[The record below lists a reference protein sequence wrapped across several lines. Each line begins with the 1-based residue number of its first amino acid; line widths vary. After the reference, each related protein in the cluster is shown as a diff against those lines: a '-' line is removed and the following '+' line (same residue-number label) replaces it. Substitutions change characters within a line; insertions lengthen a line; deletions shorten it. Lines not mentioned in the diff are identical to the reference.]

1 MNTFFTED
9 TFEQTIIEL
18 FENMGY
24 THIYAPDMDRDYSSP
39 LLDSVLRD
47 SLVRLN
53 RALPVGAIEEAMSK
67 LKNFDTGSLLQK
79 NVIFMDYLQNGVT
92 VKYYVKGEERSS
104 IVHLIDYEKPGRNT
118 FYVVNQ
124 FTLLENGNN
133 RRPDII
139 LFINGLPLVL
149 MELKSPS
156 KDEVGTENAYNQIR
170 NYMQDI
176 PSIFYYNAICVISDL
191 STNKAGTLTSGL
203 DRFMEWKTKDGSYEN
218 TAYAQFDTFYEGMF
232 QKERLLDIL
241 KNFILFSDDGQKPI
255 KILAGYHQYFAV
267 RKAIEKAKIATKTD
281 GKGGVFWHTQGS
293 GKSLSMDFYAHLLQE
308 ALDSPT
314 IVVMTDRI
322 DLDDQLYSQ
331 FAKCASFL
339 RQTPVQAE
347 SKEHLKSLLDGRAA
361 NGIIFTTMFKFE
373 RGEKPLS
380 ERRNIVVMADEAHRG
395 QYGFDERIVM
405 TENDQGEKEAR
416 TVVGNAL
423 IIHEALPNATFIGFT
438 GTPISAKDR
447 NTREVFGDYIDIYD
461 MTQAVED
468 GATRPVYYE
477 SRVVHLKLD
486 KNTLELIDSTYDI
499 LEQQSD
505 AATIEKSKKMLG
517 QMESVLG
524 ADSTIQSLCED
535 IVEHYE
541 KYRANLLTGK
551 AMIVAYSRPI
561 AMKIYRKLLEL
572 RPMWQEKIG
581 VVMTSGNNDPE
592 DWKEIIGTKSHK
604 EELARKFKDNDDPM
618 KIAIVVDMWLTGF
631 DVPSL
636 ATMYVYKPMHG
647 YNLMQAIARV
657 NRVFKDKEGGLIVDY
672 VGIASALKAAMK
684 EYTKRDQSKYGD
696 MNIAK
701 VAYPKFKEKLQVCK
715 DLLHGFDFNGF
726 FGGSPLTMAK
736 TVTGG
741 ANFVLDP
748 RNPDRKDL
756 FLKEALLLKQSHSLC
771 SSMTTEQ
778 ERHEAAYMEA
788 VRSTVIKITYGGTG
802 GKSLSLKQINAQINE
817 LLKSSIQSEGVISLF
832 DSKAAGGE
840 NFSLFD
846 PAVIDEISR
855 MKEKNIAVEILKKLM
870 AEQVHLYKR
879 TNVVQSEKF
888 SEKIARLMNAY
899 YNGLITNE
907 EVIKE
912 LLKTAQ
918 EIAELYQNGKKL
930 GLTPE
935 ELAFYDALTK
945 PENIKDF
952 YQNDEL
958 VALTRELTE
967 MLRKNRT
974 IDWQKKE
981 TARAQMRK
989 MVKRLLKKYKYPP
1002 ENYSEA
1008 IDTVISQCELWTD
1021 NYDAAAH
1028 PEQPKKAAIY
1038 QIEPQPLLRV
1048 AEEPARY
1055 GDKKQ

>member
-1 MNTFFTED
+1 MAIFTED
-9 TFEQTIIEL
+9 TFEQAIIEL

-24 THIYAPDMDRDYSSP
+24 THIYAPDMNRTDYSDP
-39 LLDSVLRD
+39 LLRSELQS
-47 SLVRLN
+47 SLVRINKGVDL
-53 RALPVGAIEEAMSK
+53 AAINEAMGK
-67 LKNFDTGSLLQK
+67 LNDFESGSIVQK
-79 NVIFMDYLQNGVT
+79 NAVFMDYLKNGIPVN
-92 VKYYVKGEERSS
+92 YYAKGEERATL
-104 IVHLIDYEKPGRNT
+104 VRLLDYQKAYNNT
-118 FYVVNQ
+118 FQVVNQ
-124 FTLLENGNN
+124 YTYIENGNN

-139 LFINGLPLVL
+139 LFINGLPLVV

-156 KDEVGTENAYNQIR
+156 KDEVGAENAYNQIR

-176 PSIFYYNAICVISDL
+176 PSLFYYNAICVISDL
-191 STNKAGTLTSGL
+191 STNKAGTITSGL
-203 DRFMEWKTKDGSYEN
+203 NRFMEWKTKDGRYED
-218 TAYAQFDTFYEGMF
+218 TAFAQFDTFYEGIF
-232 QKERLLDIL
+232 QKERLLDII
-241 KNFILFSDDGQKPI
+241 KNFILFSGDSHKPI

-267 RKAIEKAKIATKTD
+267 RKAIDRAIEATNSH

-293 GKSLSMDFYAHLLQE
+293 GKSLSMVFYAHLLQE
-308 ALDSPT
+308 TLDSPT

-322 DLDDQLYSQ
+322 DLDDQLYTQS
-331 FAKCASFL
+331 AKCTPFL
-339 RQTPVQAE
+339 RQTPIQAE

-373 RGEKPLS
+373 RGERPLS
-380 ERRNIVVMADEAHRG
+380 ERRNIVVMADEAHRD
-395 QYGFDERIVM
+395 QYSFEERVVM
-405 TENDQGEKEAR
+405 SKNDAGEQEAH
-416 TVVGNAL
+416 TVVGNAR
-423 IIHEALPNATFIGFT
+423 IIRDALPNATFVGFT
-438 GTPISAKDR
+438 GTPISSKDR

-486 KNTLELIDSTYDI
+486 QNTLALIDTTYDI

-524 ADSTIQSLCED
+524 ADSTIQSLCDD
-535 IVEHYE
+535 IIEHYE
-541 KYRANLLTGK
+541 KNCAILLTGK

-561 AMKIYRKLLEL
+561 AMKIYRRLLEL
-572 RPMWQEKIG
+572 RPEWTEKVG
-581 VVMTSGNNDPE
+581 VVMTGGNNDPE
-592 DWKEIIGTKSHK
+592 DWKEIIGTKAHK
-604 EELARKFKDNDDPM
+604 EELARKFKDDQDPM

-684 EYTKRDQSKYGD
+684 EYTKRDQAKYGD
-696 MNIAK
+696 MDVSK
-701 VAYPKFKEKLQVCK
+701 MAYPKFKEKLQVCK
-715 DLLHGFDFNGF
+715 DLLHGFDFSAF
-726 FGGSPLTMAK
+726 FGGSPLVMAK
-736 TVTGG
+736 MIAGG
-741 ANFVLDP
+741 VNFVLDWKAP
-748 RNPDRKDL
+748 ERKDL
-756 FLKEALLLKQSHSLC
+756 FLKEAMLLKQSHSLC
-771 SSMTTEQ
+771 SSLTTEQ

-788 VRSTVIKITYGGTG
+788 VRAATIKIAYGGTG
-802 GKSLSLKQINAQINE
+802 GKTLSLKEINAQIND
-817 LLKSSIQSEGVISLF
+817 LLRASIQSEGVISLF
-832 DSKAAGGE
+832 DSKAVGE
-840 NFSLFD
+840 NFNLFD
-846 PAVIDEISR
+846 PAVLEEISK
-855 MKEKNIAVEILKKLM
+855 MKEKNIVVEILRKLM
-870 AEQVHLYKR
+870 AEQVSLYRR

-888 SEKIARLMNAY
+888 SEKITKLMNSY

-912 LLKTAQ
+912 LLQAAQ
-918 EIAELYQNGKKL
+918 EITKLYQQGNAL
-930 GLTPE
+930 GLTQE

-952 YQNDEL
+952 YENDQL

-981 TARAQMRK
+981 TARASMRK

-1002 ENYSEA
+1002 ESYESA
-1008 IDTVISQCELWTD
+1008 ISTVISQCELWTD
-1021 NYDAAAH
+1021 YGEEPRNTFVYKM
-1028 PEQPKKAAIY
+1028 PEPELAM
-1038 QIEPQPLLRV
+1038 V
-1048 AEEPARY
+1048 AESVALY
-1055 GDKKQ
+1055 GKDKG

>member
-1 MNTFFTED
+1 MLSFTED
-9 TFEQTIIEL
+9 TFEQAIIEL

-24 THIYAPDMDRDYSSP
+24 THIYAPDMNRTDYSRP
-39 LLDSVLRD
+39 LLDDVLRD
-47 SLVRLN
+47 CLVRLN
-53 RALPVGAIEEAMSK
+53 RSLPAVAIDEAILK
-67 LKNFDTGSLLQK
+67 LNDFDAGSLLRK
-79 NVIFMDYLQNGVT
+79 NIIFMDYLQNGIT
-92 VKYYVKGEERSS
+92 VKYAVKGEERSS
-104 IVHLIDYEKPGRNT
+104 VVKLIDYADADKND

-124 FTLLENGNN
+124 YAFVENGNN

-139 LFINGLPLVL
+139 LFVNGLPLVL

-156 KDEVGTENAYNQIR
+156 KDEVGAENAYNQIR
-170 NYMQDI
+170 NYMKDI
-176 PSIFYYNAICVISDL
+176 PSMFYYNAICVISDL
-191 STNKAGTLTSGL
+191 STNKAGTITSGL
-203 DRFMEWKTKDGSYEN
+203 DRFMEWKTKDGDYEN

-241 KNFILFSDDGQKPI
+241 KNFILFSGDGQKPI

-293 GKSLSMDFYAHLLQE
+293 GKSLSM
-308 ALDSPT
+308 
-314 IVVMTDRI
+314 
-322 DLDDQLYSQ
+322 
-331 FAKCASFL
+331 
-339 RQTPVQAE
+339 
-347 SKEHLKSLLDGRAA
+347 
-361 NGIIFTTMFKFE
+361 
-373 RGEKPLS
+373 
-380 ERRNIVVMADEAHRG
+380 
-395 QYGFDERIVM
+395 
-405 TENDQGEKEAR
+405 
-416 TVVGNAL
+416 
-423 IIHEALPNATFIGFT
+423 
-438 GTPISAKDR
+438 
-447 NTREVFGDYIDIYD
+447 VFYIDIYD

-477 SRVVHLKLD
+477 SRVIKLHLD
-486 KNTLELIDSTYDI
+486 QNTLALIDATYDA

-535 IVEHYE
+535 IVDHYE

-572 RPMWQEKIG
+572 RPTWNEKIG
-581 VVMTSGNNDPE
+581 VVMTGGNNDPE

-684 EYTKRDQSKYGD
+684 EYTKRDQSRYGD
-696 MNIAK
+696 MDIAK
-701 VAYPKFKEKLQVCK
+701 VAYPKFQEKLQVCK
-715 DLLHGFDFNGF
+715 DLLHGFDFSGF
-726 FGGSPLTMAK
+726 IGGSPLMMAK
-736 TVTGG
+736 LVTGG
-741 ANFVLDP
+741 VNFVLDAKAP
-748 RNPDRKDL
+748 KRKDL
-756 FLKEALLLKQSHSLC
+756 FLREALLLKQSHSLC

-788 VRSTVIKITYGGTG
+788 VRSTVVKITYGGSG
-802 GKSLSLKQINAQINE
+802 GKTLSLKEINAQINE
-817 LLKSSIQSEGVISLF
+817 LLKASIQSQGVISLF
-832 DSKAAGGE
+832 DSKQADE
-840 NFSLFD
+840 NISLFD
-846 PAVIDEISR
+846 PAVLDEISK

-870 AEQVHLYKR
+870 AEQVSLYKR
-879 TNVVQSEKF
+879 TNVVQSQKF
-888 SEKIARLMNAY
+888 SEKITQLMNSY

-918 EIAELYQNGKKL
+918 EITELYNNGKKL
-930 GLTPE
+930 GLTQE

-952 YQNDEL
+952 YQNNEL
-958 VALTRELTE
+958 IDLTRELTE

-981 TARAQMRK
+981 TARASMRK
-989 MVKRLLKKYKYPP
+989 MVKHLLKKYKYPP
-1002 ENYSEA
+1002 EDYDTA
-1008 IDTVISQCELWTD
+1008 ISTVISQCEMWTD
-1021 NYDAAAH
+1021 NM
-1028 PEQPKKAAIY
+1028 
-1038 QIEPQPLLRV
+1038 V
-1048 AEEPARY
+1048 V
-1055 GDKKQ
+1055 

>member
-1 MNTFFTED
+1 MLFNED
-9 TFEQTIIEL
+9 TFEQAVIEL

-24 THIYAPDMDRDYSSP
+24 THIYAPDMNRTDYSRP
-39 LLDSVLRD
+39 LLDDALRD
-47 SLVRLN
+47 CLVRLN
-53 RALPVGAIEEAMSK
+53 RNLPVTAIDEAIPK
-67 LKNFDTGSLLQK
+67 LNDFDAGSLLQK
-79 NVIFMDYLQNGVT
+79 NMVFMDYLQNGIT
-92 VKYYVKGEERSS
+92 VKYVVNGEERSS
-104 IVHLIDYEKPGRNT
+104 VVRLIDYTDAAKND

-124 FTLLENGNN
+124 YTFVENGNN

-139 LFINGLPLVL
+139 LFINGMPLVL

-156 KDEVGTENAYNQIR
+156 KDEVGAENAYNQIR
-170 NYMQDI
+170 NYMQDV
-176 PSIFYYNAICVISDL
+176 PSMFYYNAICVISDL
-191 STNKAGTLTSGL
+191 STNKAGTITSGL
-203 DRFMEWKTKDGSYEN
+203 DRFMEWKTKDGDYEN

-241 KNFILFSDDGQKPI
+241 KNFILFSGDGQKQF

-293 GKSLSMDFYAHLLQE
+293 GKSLSMVFYAHLLQE

-322 DLDDQLYSQ
+322 DLDDQLYTQ
-331 FAKCASFL
+331 FAKCAPFL
-339 RQTPVQAE
+339 RQTPVQAT
-347 SKEHLKSLLDGRAA
+347 SKENLRELLDGRQA

-373 RGEKPLS
+373 RGERPLS

-395 QYGFDERIVM
+395 QYGFDEKIVVK
-405 TENDQGEKEAR
+405 ENEQGEKEAH
-416 TVVGNAL
+416 TVVGNAR
-423 IIHEALPNATFIGFT
+423 IIHDALPNATYIGFT

-477 SRVVHLKLD
+477 SRVIKLHLD
-486 KNTLELIDSTYDI
+486 KDTLALIDATYDA

-505 AATIEKSKKMLG
+505 TATIEKSKKMLG

-524 ADSTIQSLCED
+524 ADPTVQSLCED
-535 IVEHYE
+535 IVTHYE

-572 RPMWQEKIG
+572 RPAWKEKIG

-592 DWKEIIGTKSHK
+592 DWKAIIGTKSYK

-636 ATMYVYKPMHG
+636 ATMYIYKPMHG

-684 EYTKRDQSKYGD
+684 EYTKRDQSRYGD
-696 MNIAK
+696 MDISK
-701 VAYPKFKEKLQVCK
+701 VAYPKFQEKLQVCK
-715 DLLHGFDFNGF
+715 DLLHGFDFSSF
-726 FGGSPLTMAK
+726 IDGSPLVMAK
-736 TVTGG
+736 LVTGG
-741 ANFVLDP
+741 VNFVLDAKAP
-748 RNPDRKDL
+748 KRKDL
-756 FLKEALLLKQSHSLC
+756 FLREAMLLKQSHSLC

-788 VRSTVIKITYGGTG
+788 VRSTVVKITYGGSG
-802 GKSLSLKQINAQINE
+802 GKTLSLKEINTQINE
-817 LLKSSIQSEGVISLF
+817 LLKASIQSQGVISLF
-832 DSKAAGGE
+832 DSKQADE
-840 NFSLFD
+840 NISLFD
-846 PAVIDEISR
+846 PAVLDEISK
-855 MKEKNIAVEILKKLM
+855 MKEKNIAVEILKKMM
-870 AEQVHLYKR
+870 AEQVSLYKR
-879 TNVVQSEKF
+879 TNVVQSQKF
-888 SEKIARLMNAY
+888 SEKIAQLMNSY

-918 EIAELYQNGKKL
+918 EITELYNNGKKL
-930 GLTPE
+930 GLTQE

-952 YQNDEL
+952 YQNNEL
-958 VALTRELTE
+958 IDLTRELTE

-981 TARAQMRK
+981 TARASMRK
-989 MVKRLLKKYKYPP
+989 MVKHLLKKYKYPP
-1002 ENYSEA
+1002 EDYDTA
-1008 IDTVISQCELWTD
+1008 ISTVISQCEMWTD
-1021 NYDAAAH
+1021 NMTA
-1028 PEQPKKAAIY
+1028 
-1038 QIEPQPLLRV
+1038 
-1048 AEEPARY
+1048 
-1055 GDKKQ
+1055 